1 MAGNQRTISG
11 QLTLTR
17 ALRAFL
23 ATEIAG
29 GIVLVIA
36 AAAALVWANSPW
48 DQAYHEL
55 WDTELVITLGRWE
68 LALDLREW
76 VTEGLMAIFFVV
88 VALEVKRELLEG
100 ELRDP
105 RRAAL
110 PVIAAFGGM
119 IVPAAIYLSLN
130 SGGAGQRGWG
140 IPMATDIA
148 FALGVAALVGRGLP
162 SSLRL
167 FLLTLAIVDDIGAIL
182 VIAVFYS
189 EGISWTWFVVVVILA
204 TAYMV
209 RRTGIVY
216 PPLFISFGVLLWL
229 AVHESGIHATLAGV
243 AMGLLA
249 PTRPTLEREIVIS
262 RPEELLDVFS
272 PEAARTTSRLARLAV
287 SQMEWLEHALHP
299 WTSLVIVPVFA
310 LANAGIPLSPSTVE
324 DAASSPVTWGVLT
337 GLVAGKTFG
346 ITAFAWLGCRFRVAA
361 LPTGANWTEV
371 IGMAAL
377 AGIGFTVSLFVTGL
391 AFDRPELAEEA
402 KVGILAASVLASL
415 AGAIIL
421 VGFRRQRAGTS

>member
-1 MAGNQRTISG
+1 MAGNQRTSSG

-23 ATEIAG
+23 ATEVAG
-29 GIVLVIA
+29 GIVLVAA

-55 WDTELVITLGRWE
+55 WDTELSVALGRWE

-76 VTEGLMAIFFVV
+76 VAEGLMAIFFVV

-100 ELRDP
+100 ELRDR

-110 PVIAAFGGM
+110 PVIAALGGM
-119 IVPAAIYLSLN
+119 IVPAAIYLGLN

-189 EGISWTWFVVVVILA
+189 EGISWPWIAVAVLILA
-204 TAYMV
+204 MAYMV

-216 PPLFISFGVLLWL
+216 PPMFISFGVLLWL
-229 AVHESGIHATLAGV
+229 AVHESGLHATLAGV

-249 PTRPTLEREIVIS
+249 PARPTLEREIVLS
-262 RPEELLDVFS
+262 RQDELLDVFS

-287 SQMEWLEHALHP
+287 SPMEWLEHALHP
-299 WTSLVIVPVFA
+299 MDEPGHRPVVRARQRRDTSI
-310 LANAGIPLSPSTVE
+310 SVE
-324 DAASSPVTWGVLT
+324 CRRRRDLPRD
-337 GLVAGKTFG
+337 
-346 ITAFAWLGCRFRVAA
+346 LGRAH
-361 LPTGANWTEV
+361 
-371 IGMAAL
+371 
-377 AGIGFTVSLFVTGL
+377 
-391 AFDRPELAEEA
+391 RP
-402 KVGILAASVLASL
+402 G
-415 AGAIIL
+415 
-421 VGFRRQRAGTS
+421 RRQDSRYLRLCMAGLPPANRVTAGRRQLDPTHRHGGARRHRLHCLALCDRTRLR